1 MEHAR
6 PPAELTVEG
15 GPAARADAWR
25 TWRRLFL
32 VFLKASG
39 VAKEPADVQASLL
52 INLIGP
58 AGYDVYTTFSYV
70 KDEKEDDIE
79 CLLKK
84 FDEHF
89 GTKPNVTLARFKF
102 FTRNQDTSETI
113 DQYVTSLR
121 LLSQHCEFMQLR
133 DSLIRDRI
141 VCGISNTTVRD
152 RLLRTDDLTLAKA
165 VQICEAAEMSK
176 EEGRLIEGSTAE
188 SSVDAIW
195 KESVR
200 GGGSRGRGGG
210 RRALRGRGARYG
222 ARPAGC
228 GACGSPRCAGD
239 VECPA
244 RSATCFVCGRV
255 GHFHKS
261 KKCSSRKVFDVNV
274 DSSDEEVFYINIISE
289 VAKNSSC
296 KEWFETFVCNG
307 KRIQFKLDTGSMLN
321 VIAKSDFLKLG
332 FSLKMLKP
340 FIKRVQSFTGN
351 DIPIL
356 GAGDL
361 TLSHESKLY
370 DLTFVVA
377 DFNCQNILGLKGCIA
392 LHLINRVNAVCVYD
406 KYKSRYPELFNGL
419 GKLPGRYTISIND
432 NIEPVICPPR
442 KIPLG
447 LRDKLYSELCRLEN
461 MGVIRKVTHP
471 TDWVNA
477 IVVVAK
483 KNGDIR
489 LCLDP
494 RPLNRAIRRAHYS
507 LPTVTEVAVKLRDAK
522 YFSVLDATSSFWMI
536 ELDDASA
543 DLCTFG
549 TPSHGRYQ
557 FLRLPFGINCA
568 SEVFHAKIRQYL
580 EDLDGTDSF
589 IDDIIVWGR
598 TREEHDMRLER
609 LLQRSNEIGIK
620 YNYNKCKFCVREI
633 VFLGHKFNCNGM
645 QPDDTKIKAIIS
657 MPDPSDR
664 KALERFLGMVN
675 YLSKFIPNYSESVAV
690 LRGLLKKDTE
700 WVWYP
705 KHSEAIENLKKKLS
719 SAPVLALYSLE
730 LPVVVSVDA
739 SAHAVGAVLL
749 QAGRPVEF
757 ASLTLTDTQVRYAQ
771 IEKEM
776 LAIVF
781 AVERFRQYLFGRQGI
796 VVQSDHKPLEAL
808 CNKPLA
814 SVPCRLQR
822 MMMRIQGYDLKVV
835 YTPGKFMYIADT
847 LSRAALPELLTDRL
861 STDVE
866 SQTCFLIENA
876 HFSNE
881 KLELIKKHIVSD
893 AESTSLISYIINGWP
908 KHKKNINDNLQLFWQ
923 HRNLLQY
930 ADGLIF
936 KDDVLYI
943 PKSLRKLMLDRVHE
957 GHLGIDRCKRRARDV
972 MFWPGMSRDVERVVR
987 GCAACAQH
995 APRPRPAPLRPHYVP
1010 DIPCSREFK
1019 NFMCEWEV
1027 RHMTSSPHYPQSNG
1041 KSERTVQTVKQLLKK
1056 CIDSGQDFY
1065 ISLLNYRTT
1074 PRDGIDSPAQILM
1087 GRRLNTKLPINQK
1100 LLRENVDNVANHK
1113 SVLSRQEEMKR
1124 RFDKRANPLRDL
1136 AVGEKVTLADGTGRK
1151 PVSVVARAPEPRS
1164 YLVRDNRGKVCRR
1177 TRRHLIART
1186 APASNDNVTSQASST
1201 YGDAVTD
1208 DDDDNNDIEFHSPQK
1223 ITSDSPIPGKDVDQ
1237 TTKRKAKMVAKE
1249 KIKNLN

>member
-228 GACGSPRCAGD
+228 AACGSSRCAGD

-244 RSATCFVCGRV
+244 RNATCFVCERV

-549 TPSHGRYQ
+549 TPSH
-557 FLRLPFGINCA
+557 
-568 SEVFHAKIRQYL
+568 
-580 EDLDGTDSF
+580 
-589 IDDIIVWGR
+589 
-598 TREEHDMRLER
+598 
-609 LLQRSNEIGIK
+609 
-620 YNYNKCKFCVREI
+620 
-633 VFLGHKFNCNGM
+633 
-645 QPDDTKIKAIIS
+645 
-657 MPDPSDR
+657 
-664 KALERFLGMVN
+664 
-675 YLSKFIPNYSESVAV
+675 
-690 LRGLLKKDTE
+690 
-700 WVWYP
+700 
-705 KHSEAIENLKKKLS
+705 
-719 SAPVLALYSLE
+719 
-730 LPVVVSVDA
+730 VVVSVDA

-781 AVERFRQYLFGRQGI
+781 AVERFRQYLFGRQDI

-822 MMMRIQGYDLKVV
+822 MMMRIQGYDLKIV

-881 KLELIKKHIVSD
+881 KLELIKKHIVGD

-908 KHKKNINDNLQLFWQ
+908 KHKKNINDILQLFWQ

-1010 DIPCSREFK
+1010 DIPWHGIPLELISDNATVYSSREFK

-1027 RHMTSSPHYPQSNG
+1027 RHVTSSPHYPQSNG

-1100 LLRENVDNVANHK
+1100 LLRENVNNVANHK
-1113 SVLSRQEEMKR
+1113 SVLNRQEEMKR

-1164 YLVRDNRGKVCRR
+1164 YLVRDHRGKVCRR

-1208 DDDDNNDIEFHSPQK
+1208 DEDDNNDVEFHSPQK
-1223 ITSDSPIPGKDVDQ
+1223 ITSGSPIPGKDVDQ